1 MRGTR
6 GHTQPLQKQGKTERS
21 SAPKLTQ
28 GATPTR
34 LGTQRIPG
42 QTDCGQ
48 AMGYPRNT
56 SIHPAS
62 SRVIRRENTRLS
74 MHPAPAPCHQIIG
87 SIPERLLDRPF
98 PGEQMEGAAA
108 RMGLNKVVPVPKFV
122 LARQLACI
130 SGGVRKTECLRE
142 PVQRKSRQA
151 MPAPA
156 CATPSSAARCSSR
169 PAKTTCIPSYNSL
182 RSQNNWLISKELA
195 RGNSGLD
202 YTEAAGPNMGRAV
215 D

>member
-74 MHPAPAPCHQIIG
+74 MHPATAPCHQIIG

-122 LARQLACI
+122 LAQRAADE
-130 SGGVRKTECLRE
+130 GV
-142 PVQRKSRQA
+142 PH
-151 MPAPA
+151 
-156 CATPSSAARCSSR
+156 
-169 PAKTTCIPSYNSL
+169 
-182 RSQNNWLISKELA
+182 
-195 RGNSGLD
+195 
-202 YTEAAGPNMGRAV
+202 AGAGIAGRAFRCTGSRKHSV
-215 D
+215 FRTPPLMHATCQFQAGKNDVYSLL